1 MWFRRK
7 EKPMVQFIKTSE
19 ERVAEVVQ
27 KAEAVVKAGE
37 QAAFKRI
44 VTVFDEVMDRIEKAL
59 VDEGLKLDQEAEDA
73 LAVLKHKLSDLKD
86 KIV

>member
-1 MWFRRK
+1 MGDVVMWFRRK
-7 EKPMVQFIKTSE
+7 EKPMVQFIKTAE
-19 ERVAEVVQ
+19 ERVAAALKEM
-27 KAEAVVKAGE
+27 E
-37 QAAFKRI
+37 QAAFRRI
-44 VTVFDEVMDRIEKAL
+44 VATFDDALHNIEERL

>member
-1 MWFRRK
+1 
-7 EKPMVQFIKTSE
+7 MVQFIKTAE

>member
-7 EKPMVQFIKTSE
+7 EKPMVQFIKTAE

-27 KAEAVVKAGE
+27 KAGAVVKAGE

-86 KIV
+86 RIV

>member
-1 MWFRRK
+1 
-7 EKPMVQFIKTSE
+7 MVPFIKTAE

-27 KAEAVVKAGE
+27 KAEAFVKAGE

-44 VTVFDEVMDRIEKAL
+44 VTVFNEVMDRIEKAL
-59 VDEGLKLDQEAEDA
+59 VDEVLKLDQEAEDA

-86 KIV
+86 RIV

>member
-7 EKPMVQFIKTSE
+7 EKPMVQFIKTAE

>member
-7 EKPMVQFIKTSE
+7 EKPMVQFIKTAE

-27 KAEAVVKAGE
+27 EAGAVVKAGE

>member
-1 MWFRRK
+1 
-7 EKPMVQFIKTSE
+7 MVQFIKTAE
-19 ERVAEVVQ
+19 ERIAEVVQ

-44 VTVFDEVMDRIEKAL
+44 VAVFDEVVDRIEKAL
-59 VDEGLKLDQEAEDA
+59 VDEGLMLDQEAEDA
-73 LAVLKHKLSDLKD
+73 FAVLKHKLSDLKD

>member
-7 EKPMVQFIKTSE
+7 EKPMVQSIKTAE
-19 ERVAEVVQ
+19 ERMAEVVQ
-27 KAEAVVKAGE
+27 KAEAVIKAGE

-44 VTVFDEVMDRIEKAL
+44 VTVFDEVMDRIEPAL

>member
-7 EKPMVQFIKTSE
+7 EKPMVQFIKTAE
-19 ERVAEVVQ
+19 ERVVEVVQ

>member
-7 EKPMVQFIKTSE
+7 EKPMVQFIKTAE

-27 KAEAVVKAGE
+27 KAGAVVKAGE

-44 VTVFDEVMDRIEKAL
+44 VTVFDEVMDRIEPAL

-86 KIV
+86 RIV

>member
-7 EKPMVQFIKTSE
+7 EKPMVQFIKTAE

-27 KAEAVVKAGE
+27 KAEAFVKAAE
-37 QAAFKRI
+37 QADFKRI

-59 VDEGLKLDQEAEDA
+59 VDECLKLDQEAEDA

-86 KIV
+86 RIV

>member
-1 MWFRRK
+1 
-7 EKPMVQFIKTSE
+7 MVQFIKTAE

-27 KAEAVVKAGE
+27 EAGAVVKAGE